1 VSELGLLGNRVGYL
15 PAIDRPPV
23 RWPGGAKVAFWVAPN
38 VEHYEYLPP
47 RLPGRNPWSRTPHPE
62 VQGYSY
68 RDYGNRVGFWRMVE
82 AFDRHDVRATVSL
95 NLAVFDHYPE
105 VAEAMRS

>member
-1 VSELGLLGNRVGYL
+1 
-15 PAIDRPPV
+15 
-23 RWPGGAKVAFWVAPN
+23 
-38 VEHYEYLPP
+38 
-47 RLPGRNPWSRTPHPE
+47 
-62 VQGYSY
+62 
-68 RDYGNRVGFWRMVE
+68 MVE